1 MKRPFGLP
9 IAFCGI
15 VLALFLI
22 AISGCTSGG
31 SSSAVF
37 PTVSPS
43 GKSGST
49 DTLYLAT
56 DLHYLAP
63 SLHDDGKAF
72 QDYIAGG
79 DSKLLN
85 YSDELVEAWIAQV
98 LRDRPRAVVLSGDIT
113 NNGEKASHQ
122 TLAKKLQTIKDA
134 GIGVYVVPGNHD
146 ILNPWA
152 RSFKDDKQLVTD
164 YITPQEF
171 KTLYAPFGYEE
182 AGAHDDSS
190 LSYVAKL
197 SDRLWLLMLDT
208 CDYTYNVDNGAPETG
223 GFLADS
229 TLRWITEQGTA
240 AKQAGANVIAVMHH
254 NLLDHSDYSYLGF
267 TITRSEKVLTTLK
280 AAGIRLTLTGHI
292 HVQDIR
298 SQDGVTDIATG
309 AFEVYPHSFG
319 VLDYSP
325 DASTAQYRTERTD
338 VEAWAK
344 TSGSKNPDLLHF
356 AKYAEAFFRDSSYG
370 KAYRSLDGKGY
381 TEAQRQSMAN
391 TMAEINSHYFAG
403 TTDRISSKV
412 LNSEA
417 MTLWKKAEP
426 QFTKSYVL
434 SMIENPKDNT
444 RVTVSLSS
452 ER

>member
-9 IAFCGI
+9 SALCGL

-22 AISGCTSGG
+22 AVSGCTSGG
-31 SSSAVF
+31 SSPA
-37 PTVSPS
+37 VSPS

-98 LRDRPRAVVLSGDIT
+98 LRDKPRAVVLSGDIT

-152 RSFKDDKQLVTD
+152 RGFKDDKQLVTD

-171 KTLYAPFGYEE
+171 KTLYAPFGYE
-182 AGAHDDSS
+182 GAAAQDASS

-229 TLRWITEQGTA
+229 GELRQFLGQDDPAFGVQRDGDQLAEDEG
-240 AKQAGANVIAVMHH
+240 
-254 NLLDHSDYSYLGF
+254 LDHVAFVRIQIGGF
-267 TITRSEKVLTTLK
+267 QAFGEHVEIVLIGAFQRLMVQRGPEIDGAGSRRFGK
-280 AAGIRLTLTGHI
+280 RLPELRRDGAAAFPVNFVDVCGQENGHRPDERPPYP
-292 HVQDIR
+292 VAGPRRREAPIR
-298 SQDGVTDIATG
+298 S
-309 AFEVYPHSFG
+309 
-319 VLDYSP
+319 
-325 DASTAQYRTERTD
+325 
-338 VEAWAK
+338 
-344 TSGSKNPDLLHF
+344 
-356 AKYAEAFFRDSSYG
+356 FR
-370 KAYRSLDGKGY
+370 
-381 TEAQRQSMAN
+381 
-391 TMAEINSHYFAG
+391 
-403 TTDRISSKV
+403 
-412 LNSEA
+412 
-417 MTLWKKAEP
+417 
-426 QFTKSYVL
+426 
-434 SMIENPKDNT
+434 
-444 RVTVSLSS
+444 
-452 ER
+452 